1 MIIVKKCCVVTFQMK
16 PLEQKVSL
24 GDIFHQ
30 QYKLQLAFGVGC
42 G

>member
-1 MIIVKKCCVVTFQMK
+1 MNIEMNRCVVTFQMK

-30 QYKLQLAFGVGC
+30 QYKLQLAFGESC